1 MKKICFVTTVS
12 ITVKSFLIDF
22 SKYLTENGDYDV
34 TFICDTDESLYDF
47 CTDKIHYI
55 PVPMHR
61 GISFDGLKVIK
72 NLKKIFRQQQFD
84 IIQFSTPNAS
94 LYASIAAKQAGCKNR
109 LYCQW
114 GIRYMGF
121 DKGLKR
127 ALFKFLEKTVC
138 KNASIIE
145 CESNSLYDFSVEEGL
160 YPKEKASVVLH
171 GSACGVNLTRYDLT
185 QRAAWRKEIR
195 EAYGIQESDCVFG
208 YVGRITQD
216 KGINELLAAFRNIA
230 STNDNARLLLIGT
243 LDNEGSL
250 DQQLLS
256 WAQNSPKVIFVDW
269 TDKVQ
274 QYYCAMDVFASLSY
288 REGFGL
294 VIIEAAA
301 MQLPAIVT
309 NVPGQKDTITDGRE
323 GLLVTVK
330 DVSDVEKTMQFYIDN
345 PEKRAQMG
353 LTARRSV
360 EEKYE
365 QNTLF
370 AALLHNRDQLIE
382 QK

>member
-12 ITVKSFLIDF
+12 ITIKSFLIDF
-22 SKYLTENGDYDV
+22 SKYLTEKGDYDV
-34 TFICDTDESLYDF
+34 TFICDTDETLFRY

-55 PVPMHR
+55 PVPMTR
-61 GISFDGLKVIK
+61 GVSFDGLKVIAQ
-72 NLKKIFRQQQFD
+72 LKKIFKEQNFD
-84 IIQFSTPNAS
+84 IIQYSTPNAS

-121 DKGLKR
+121 DGGIKR
-127 ALFKFLEKTVC
+127 ALFKFLEKQVC
-138 KNASIIE
+138 DHSSIIE

-160 YPKEKASVVLH
+160 YPREKASVVLH
-171 GSACGVNLTRYDLT
+171 GSACGVNLQRYDLS
-185 QRAAWRKEIR
+185 QREAWRKELR
-195 EAYGIQESDCVFG
+195 EAYNISDDACVFG

-216 KGINELLAAFRNIA
+216 KGINELLSAFRQITDPN
-230 STNDNARLLLIGT
+230 TYLMLIGT
-243 LDNEGSL
+243 LDNEGTL
-250 DQQLLS
+250 DADLLA
-256 WAQNSPKVIFVDW
+256 WAQEAPNVIFVDW

-309 NVPGQKDTITDGRE
+309 NVPGQKDTITDGQE
-323 GLLVTVK
+323 GVLVTVK
-330 DVSDVEKTMQFYIDN
+330 DVNDVVKAMKFYIDN

-353 LTARRSV
+353 ITARRSV
-360 EEKYE
+360 EEKFD
-365 QNTLF
+365 QTTLF
-370 AALLHNRDQLIE
+370 EALMKNRDELI
-382 QK
+382 